1 MARPVQTATSV
12 SFVFGDEPGASF
24 ECSLDDAAFAPCT
37 SPVSYSGLAVGGHE
51 FRVRATDQAG
61 NRGAD
66 STRRFTVTHP
76 TSVAP
81 TPNTPAPLAS
91 KVTLAVAP
99 RGTIESGAVPV
110 GCRVDAGVLVSCT
123 VKAYAGKRLVGRGTT
138 AGDGDAGVVV
148 RVALSKQGRALV
160 HRIGGVRLTYRA
172 IATRAGGSLTD
183 TATSRVLPLTATA
196 LPTDGSFASGDRTLN
211 RAGRAFVRATARQ
224 LRGAER
230 VTCVGHT
237 DSLRSV
243 SSNKRLGVR
252 RAKIVCAELRRLGVH
267 AKLVTRSAGESKP
280 RATNMTARGRA
291 LNRRVELRVTYR

>member
-1 MARPVQTATSV
+1 
-12 SFVFGDEPGASF
+12 
-24 ECSLDDAAFAPCT
+24 
-37 SPVSYSGLAVGGHE
+37 
-51 FRVRATDQAG
+51 
-61 NRGAD
+61 
-66 STRRFTVTHP
+66 
-76 TSVAP
+76 
-81 TPNTPAPLAS
+81 
-91 KVTLAVAP
+91 
-99 RGTIESGAVPV
+99 VPV
-110 GCRVDAGVLVSCT
+110 GCHVDAGVLDSCT
-123 VKAYAGKRLVGRGTT
+123 VKAFAGTRLVGRGTT

-224 LRGAER
+224 LRGAKR

-243 SSNKRLGVR
+243 SFNKRLGVR
-252 RAKIVCAELRRLGVH
+252 RAKLVCAELRRLGVH
-267 AKLVTRSAGESKP
+267 ARLVTRSAGESKP
-280 RATNMTARGRA
+280 RATNTTARGRA